1 MIHDIRMLQ
10 ETQHSQLL
18 THLCFNWRK
27 IILPPGSQL
36 DTGRLRL
43 PLHLIAPL
51 HGCLIRSPHMCL
63 RWLVGMATQAN
74 GPPMDRTIVSSL
86 HVQVFQPHGQW
97 EYIYIYT
104 SNTPSSSN
112 VWVISPLHIIH
123 SPQMS
128 FGQLAKLFTCIG
140 SIWVMSAGTVAWG
153 FGDDSMGE
161 NTGCANSMA
170 GNAGWSNNCS
180 IIPCIP

>member
-97 EYIYIYT
+97 EYIYIYIQYSIFIKCLSHFT
-104 SNTPSSSN
+104 SPYHSFTPN
-112 VWVISPLHIIH
+112 EFWPAGKTVHLHRIH
-123 SPQMS
+123 LSHVS
-128 FGQLAKLFTCIG
+128 WDCRL
-140 SIWVMSAGTVAWG
+140 G
-153 FGDDSMGE
+153 FWRWQH
-161 NTGCANSMA
+161 
-170 GNAGWSNNCS
+170 GWKYWLCQ
-180 IIPCIP
+180 